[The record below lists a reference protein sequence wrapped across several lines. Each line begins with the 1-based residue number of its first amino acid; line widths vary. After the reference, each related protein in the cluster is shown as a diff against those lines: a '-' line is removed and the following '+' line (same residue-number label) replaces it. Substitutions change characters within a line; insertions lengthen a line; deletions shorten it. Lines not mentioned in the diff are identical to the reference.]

1 LAFVQK
7 SSIYT
12 EDAEGKTRGP
22 PWKREKLGISE
33 KRIMYRITFLLT
45 AEVSFKKL
53 APPTQR
59 RIAQKIDWLSANADK
74 IIHHPLKSLPDDL
87 RGLCRMRMGDYR
99 IIYWVY
105 DELKHIKIYD
115 IEHRGKDYRSLKK

>member
-1 LAFVQK
+1 
-7 SSIYT
+7 
-12 EDAEGKTRGP
+12 
-22 PWKREKLGISE
+22 
-33 KRIMYRITFLLT
+33 MYRVIFLPT
-45 AEVSFKKL
+45 AEESFKKL
-53 APPTQR
+53 DPPTQR

-87 RGLCRMRMGDYR
+87 RGLCRMRTGDYR

-105 DELKHIKIYD
+105 DELKHIKIYN